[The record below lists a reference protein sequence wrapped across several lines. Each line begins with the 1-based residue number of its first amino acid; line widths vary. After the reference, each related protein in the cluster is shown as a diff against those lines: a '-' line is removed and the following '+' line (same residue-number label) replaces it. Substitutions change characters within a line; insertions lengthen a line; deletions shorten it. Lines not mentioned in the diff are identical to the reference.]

1 MDSPRS
7 QQPPARLTLLNPE
20 DLGAPSGYSH
30 GVLVPANSALL
41 FVAGQI
47 GSGSDGRIVADD
59 FATQFRQALRN
70 LARVIDD
77 AGGQVSHI
85 ARLTIYVTD
94 KREYLSDL
102 QRVGR
107 YYREVMGKH
116 FPAMALLE
124 VKGLVEPTA
133 KVEIE
138 ATAAI
143 L

>member
-1 MDSPRS
+1 MDTPSS
-7 QQPPARLTLLNPE
+7 QHPSARLTLLNPE
-20 DLGAPSGYSH
+20 ELGAPSGYSH
-30 GVLVPANSALL
+30 GVLVPSESAML

-47 GSGSDGRIVADD
+47 GSGSDGRIISDD

-70 LARVIDD
+70 LARVVKE

-94 KREYLSDL
+94 KREYLADL

-107 YYREVMGKH
+107 YYRDVMGKH

-124 VKGLVEPTA
+124 VKGLVDPAA